1 MDIIVQ
7 KQHNYLFL
15 AAGVPIP
22 MQLRLLMHAVNN
34 RFTMISLLYYTFPI
48 ISLHQNYNYV
58 YNYNF
63 VYFPLEMSL
72 QKNATVTQLN
82 SQCQYRHHSSSHA
95 EYIIN
100 HLYIRFA
107 KLPITLCI
115 SFIFLSN
122 CFFACFFIPLYTI
135 STLKYT
141 KNL

>member
-1 MDIIVQ
+1 
-7 KQHNYLFL
+7 
-15 AAGVPIP
+15 

-63 VYFPLEMSL
+63 LYFPLEMSL

-95 EYIIN
+95 EYIN

-107 KLPITLCI
+107 KLPNYIMHYHHSYFSVIAFLPV
-115 SFIFLSN
+115 SLFLFIQF
-122 CFFACFFIPLYTI
+122 YH
-135 STLKYT
+135 
-141 KNL
+141 